1 MTWLD
6 HSPFDLWRRARCLH
20 ESGTIQPRPGVFRND
35 FPPSA
40 PCSCPVCTGYC
51 ARPGWWTVEEA
62 ERAIATGLAF
72 RMMLEFS
79 PERTFS
85 VLSPAFKGC
94 EANFSL
100 DLYSRNGCTFLQ
112 ENLCELHGSGHQPLE
127 CRHCH
132 HADPSAGPRCHAAI
146 ERDWNTPAG
155 QALVA
160 KWGAFT
166 GLWERMDRWKPSR

>member
-1 MTWLD
+1 MA
-6 HSPFDLWRRARCLH
+6 PRRRHQAASKRSLAAH
-20 ESGTIQPRPGVFRND
+20 
-35 FPPSA
+35 FPPSE
-40 PCSCPVCTGYC
+40 PCSCPVCVGYC

-62 ERAIATGLAF
+62 ESAITAGLAF

-94 EANFSL
+94 EANFAL
-100 DLYSRNGCTFLQ
+100 DIYSKNGCTFLQ
-112 ENLCELHGSGHQPLE
+112 ANLCKLHGSGLQPLE

-132 HADPSAGPRCHAAI
+132 HADPSAGARCHAAI
-146 ERDWNTPAG
+146 ERDWHTPAG

-160 KWGAFT
+160 RWGSLT
-166 GLWERMDRWKPSR
+166 GLWERMERINNRS